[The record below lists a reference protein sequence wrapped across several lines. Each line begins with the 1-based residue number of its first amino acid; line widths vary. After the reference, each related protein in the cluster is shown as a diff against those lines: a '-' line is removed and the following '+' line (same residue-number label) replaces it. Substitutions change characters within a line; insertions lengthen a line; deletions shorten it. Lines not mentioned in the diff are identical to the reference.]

1 MKKKKRILGVICI
14 MFIFTLTA
22 CSSKAMEDRINQN
35 QQSENTNQ
43 KPNKDTSTQNE
54 PKKQRGDD
62 EAQTQK
68 YPEMEYS
75 AIAQDNIKSVGDTIL
90 FEDTQNHK
98 FDFTVESVE
107 FTKQLQGRQIGELEK
122 NSLDAYGVEYDTQ
135 GTILNDYSYIWM
147 KVDVKALEKDQSW
160 NPLQFIIVA
169 MNDDLT
175 LYQDIGPYL
184 FYFDGIQETENY
196 SKDIFYK
203 TFPKGVSTEVSL
215 GFFTP
220 DRVLDKKLGYFIS
233 EFMAPNEPRENEYV
247 VKLN

>member
-1 MKKKKRILGVICI
+1 MKKEKRILGVICI
-14 MFIFTLTA
+14 MIIFTLTA
-22 CSSKAMEDRINQN
+22 CSSKAMEDRRNQN

-43 KPNKDTSTQNE
+43 KPEKDTNTQNE
-54 PKKQRGDD
+54 PKKQRGND

-90 FEDTQNHK
+90 FEDKQNHK

-184 FYFDGIQETENY
+184 FYFDGIQETESY

>member
-1 MKKKKRILGVICI
+1 MKKEKRILFVICI
-14 MFIFTLTA
+14 VFILTLTA
-22 CSSKAMEDRINQN
+22 CSSNAMEDRINQN
-35 QQSENTNQ
+35 QQSENTN
-43 KPNKDTSTQNE
+43 PEPIEDTGTKSE
-54 PKKQRGDD
+54 PKKQRGDNKD
-62 EAQTQK
+62 QTQN

-75 AIAQDNIKSVGDTIL
+75 AIAQDNIKSIGDTIL
-90 FEDTQNHK
+90 FEDKQNNK
-98 FDFTVESVE
+98 IDFTVESVE
-107 FTKQLQGRQIGELEK
+107 FSKQLQGRQIGELEK
-122 NSLDAYGVEYDTQ
+122 NSLDAYGVEYDAQ

-147 KVDVKALEKDQSW
+147 KVDVKALEKEQSW

-169 MNDDLT
+169 INDDLT

-184 FYFDGIQETENY
+184 FFFDGIQETENY

-203 TFPKGVSTEVSL
+203 TFSKGVSTEVSL

-233 EFMAPNEPRENEYV
+233 EFMSPNEPRENEYI

>member
-1 MKKKKRILGVICI
+1 MIKDKRIVIVICI

-22 CSSKAMEDRINQN
+22 CSSKAVEDRINQN
-35 QQSENTNQ
+35 HQSGNMDP
-43 KPNKDTSTQNE
+43 KPTEDTDTQNE
-54 PKKQRGDD
+54 PKKQRGNNED
-62 EAQTQK
+62 QTQN

-75 AIAQDNIKSVGDTIL
+75 PIAQDNIKSIGDTIL
-90 FEDTQNHK
+90 FEDKQNNK
-98 FDFTVESVE
+98 IDFTVESVE
-107 FTKQLQGRQIGELEK
+107 FSKQLQGRQIGELEK

-147 KVDVKALEKDQSW
+147 KVDVKALDKEQIW

-169 MNDDLT
+169 INDDLT

-184 FYFDGIQETENY
+184 FFFDGIQETENY
-196 SKDIFYK
+196 SKDIFYR
-203 TFPKGVSTEVSL
+203 TFPKGISTEVSL

-233 EFMAPNEPRENEYV
+233 EFMAPNEPMENEYI